1 MEILQSAQYRHF
13 CHGLCRFLCR
23 FFFLNLLIINTLFFL
38 CRKCRFLREIV
49 IGKKIKGGK
58 YIYSSIG
65 EKICHFRQS
74 VVYQHFNRHE
84 S

>member
-1 MEILQSAQYRHF
+1 MSKMSIFKRDYNR
-13 CHGLCRFLCR
+13 
-23 FFFLNLLIINTLFFL
+23 
-38 CRKCRFLREIV
+38 
-49 IGKKIKGGK
+49 KKIKGGK

>member
-1 MEILQSAQYRHF
+1 MLERRAHVGPSFICPIKSLQSAQYRHF

-38 CRKCRFLREIV
+38 CRKCRFLRENI

-65 EKICHFRQS
+65 
-74 VVYQHFNRHE
+74 
-84 S
+84 